1 MQPLKGLNHMLFSVS
16 DLERSFCF
24 YRDVLGAKPLVR
36 GRKLAYFDWN
46 GYWLA
51 LNEERDIPRNE
62 IALSYTHLAF
72 SVAEEDFDDWKRHLE
87 QHGVYILPGR
97 ERDERDKRS
106 IYFTDPDGHKFE
118 LHTGTLQDRL
128 AYYREEKT
136 HMTFFD

>member
-87 QHGVYILPGR
+87 QHGVHILPGR

-118 LHTGTLQDRL
+118 LHTGTLEDRL